1 MLLNGESIMA
11 SLDSNIVNF
20 KKWFYDCTLGYLDY
34 NKIYKNG
41 LRMFQN

>member
-1 MLLNGESIMA
+1 MLLKGESIMV

-34 NKIYKNG
+34 NIICKNG
-41 LRMFQN
+41 LRVFQN